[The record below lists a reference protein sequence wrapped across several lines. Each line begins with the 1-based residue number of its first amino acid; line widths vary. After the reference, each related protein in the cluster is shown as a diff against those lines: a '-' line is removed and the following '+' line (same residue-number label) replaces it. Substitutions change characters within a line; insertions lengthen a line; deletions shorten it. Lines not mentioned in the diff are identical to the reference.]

1 MMVCADVTLTLDSFA
16 RWLEGQELTAA
27 PRRGRAK
34 KVTYCAEIGAFDI
47 ETTNI
52 PEIKQAVLYHWQFQW
67 SDRVTVIGRQAEE
80 VPKLFD
86 LIGRKLNEA
95 GLCMLVFVH
104 NLSFEFQFMAGWH
117 HFLPDDTLVVDDRT
131 ILSADWGPVEFRCS
145 YLQSGQSLSTLC
157 KKYNVAHGKLSGD
170 DFDYHKQRYPWTPMS
185 EAETEYCLNDVR
197 GLVEAMDARREE
209 RGDTWYSFP
218 LYQDGLYSQEGK
230 TGAVF
235 HNPVCSGKAI

>member
-1 MMVCADVTLTLDSFA
+1 MVCADVVLTLDSFA
-16 RWLEGQELTAA
+16 RWLEDYELTAA

-34 KVTYCAEIGAFDI
+34 KTTYCADIGAFDI

-52 PEIKQAVLYHWQFQW
+52 PEIKQGVLYHWQYQW
-67 SDRVTVIGRQAEE
+67 GDKVTVIGRQADE

-86 LIGRKLNEA
+86 LISRKLNEV
-95 GLCMLVFVH
+95 GLGMLVFVH

-117 HFLPDDTLVVDDRT
+117 YFSPSDTLVVDDRT
-131 ILSADWGPVEFRCS
+131 ILSANWGPVELRCS
-145 YLQSGQSLSTLC
+145 YLQSGQGLAALC
-157 KKYNVAHGKLSGD
+157 EKYNVAHGKLSGD
-170 DFDYHKQRYPWTPMS
+170 DFDYRKQRYPWTPLT

-218 LYQDGLYSQEGK
+218 LYQDGVYSQTGETGSISNYTICGGK
-230 TGAVF
+230 T
-235 HNPVCSGKAI
+235 I